1 MKLTIKQQR
10 FCDEYLI
17 SGNATQAAIK
27 AGYSPKTARNMAAEN
42 LTKPCICEYI
52 ENRLK
57 ELEAQKVADVTEV
70 MQYLTRGLR
79 QELEEEVVVT
89 ESIDRGISSPTIV
102 KKKISLRDSNKCAEL
117 LAKRFGI
124 LSDNVNVSVVVPVI
138 GGDDELEE

>member
-27 AGYSPKTARNMAAEN
+27 AGYSPKTAKFIANEN
-42 LTKPCICEYI
+42 LNKPYLRDYI
-52 ENRLK
+52 EERLK
-57 ELEAQKVADVTEV
+57 KLEDQKVADVTEV

-124 LSDNVNVSVVVPVI
+124 LSDNVNISVVVPVI
-138 GGDDELEE
+138 GGDDDLEE

>member
-42 LTKPCICEYI
+42 LTKPRICEYI